1 MLSPVLEA
9 VVWSLV
15 LESQVQWE
23 VVKDSKERSD
33 KIRLLKI
40 TL

>member
-1 MLSPVLEA
+1 MLSQVLEA

-23 VVKDSKERSD
+23 AVKDSKERSD